1 MKIKNLFFIGFAAT
15 SLFVA
20 CEEKEDEISGNPSIE
35 LSVNTLEF
43 EQAADSET
51 ITLTANRDWVVE
63 VPSSASSWL
72 TVSPTSGSASDE
84 SQTIT
89 ISVEENTEVDR
100 SVTLEFKASLVSA
113 KLVVSQAGPSGS
125 VEDTYI
131 YYNNFDKAT
140 ATQDD
145 SHWPYL
151 DQAEDVWQ
159 NQTGS
164 GIAAV
169 SYESKG
175 VDVRANQPSNSDYS
189 NYKDQASGGNNIFFG
204 SRPYFQLK
212 NIALNPEISNY
223 SLSFGTNKY
232 NGDNADNT
240 VTSKIFHV
248 YVSND
253 GNKWVQLDYSY
264 ASGSAPSGTWD
275 LASTVFTV
283 PAGTETLYLYFQADI
298 NSGIR
303 IDDLTLATS
312 STAGTQIDFST
323 GGPVLG
329 DEEVEGTTTI
339 ADFLAA
345 EENNRVWYQLTGT
358 ITDIVSDDYGNFD
371 IKDATG
377 EVYIYGLTS
386 EKQSNND
393 KSFSTIGLKVGDE
406 VTLRTLRTSH
416 NNTPQG
422 GGTPPAYFVSKSSG
436 FAVSV
441 SEVTIPAEGGN
452 ATFEVSGDVEWTA
465 TCDNPAF
472 EISPSNGNSDAT
484 VTITKNSANDTEEAI
499 TGKITVTTTAD
510 VAVKSYEIIVTQ
522 VAPAAQDAVTIV
534 LSAAEQPCADFP
546 NTSAGETTT
555 KTYTINGYDWTFSP
569 SDGNKFSWYK
579 DGYILWGK
587 EGAYIL
593 LPSVQ
598 DKRLSKITILTGKNA
613 STSVMVGVYD
623 EAGNEAVSGGEAI
636 KLAEKNA
643 EFSWTLANTEDGAKY
658 QLRVCSKHNAQLQ
671 TLTLLYE

>member
-20 CEEKEDEISGNPSIE
+20 CEEKEDEISSNPSIE

-72 TVSPTSGSASDE
+72 KVSPTSGSASDE
-84 SQTIT
+84 PQTIT

-175 VDVRANQPSNSDYS
+175 VEVRANQPSNSDYS

-212 NIALNPEISNY
+212 NIALNPETANY

-329 DEEVEGTTTI
+329 DEEVEGTTMI

-358 ITDIVSDDYGNFD
+358 ITDIVKDDYGNFY

-406 VTLRTLRTSH
+406 VTLKTLRTSYKD
-416 NNTPQG
+416 TPQG
-422 GGTPPAYFVSKSSG
+422 GGTPPAYFVSKSTG
-436 FAVSV
+436 FAVSE
-441 SEVTIPAEGGN
+441 SSLTIPAEGGSV
-452 ATFEVSGDVEWTA
+452 TFDVSGEVAWTA

-472 EISPSNGNSDAT
+472 EISPSNGNGEAT
-484 VTITKNSANDTEEAI
+484 VTVTKTTANETEEPLTA
-499 TGKITVTTTAD
+499 TITVSTDAD
-510 VAVKSYEIIVTQ
+510 VATKSYEIAVTQ
-522 VAPAAQDAVTIV
+522 IALPAEDAITIV

-546 NTSAGETTT
+546 NTSAGETTA
-555 KTYTINGYDWTFSP
+555 KTYTINGYEWTFSP
-569 SDGNKFSWYK
+569 SADNKFSWYD

>member
-1 MKIKNLFFIGFAAT
+1 MKIKNLFFIGFAAM

-20 CEEKEDEISGNPSIE
+20 CEEKEDEISGNPSLE

-63 VPSSASSWL
+63 VPSWL
-72 TVSPTSGSASDE
+72 SVSPSSGSASDE
-84 SQTIT
+84 PQTIT

-175 VDVRANQPSNSDYS
+175 VEVRANQPSNSDYS

-312 STAGTQIDFST
+312 ASAGTQIDFSA

-339 ADFLAA
+339 DDFIAA
-345 EENNRVWYQLTGT
+345 EENNRIWYQLTGT
-358 ITDIVSDDYGNFD
+358 ITEIEKSSYGKFY

-377 EVYIYGLTS
+377 ELYIYGLTAQ
-386 EKQSNND
+386 KQDRND
-393 KSFSTIGLKVGDE
+393 QSFSTIGLKVGDE
-406 VTLRTLRTSH
+406 VTLKTLRTSYKD
-416 NNTPQG
+416 TPQG
-422 GGTPPAYFVSKSSG
+422 GGTPPAYFVSKSTG
-436 FAVSV
+436 FAVSE
-441 SEVTIPAEGGN
+441 SSLTIPAEGGSV
-452 ATFEVSGDVEWTA
+452 TFDVSGEVAWTA

-472 EISPSNGNSDAT
+472 EISPSNGNGEAT
-484 VTITKNSANDTEEAI
+484 VTVTKTTANETEEPLTA
-499 TGKITVTTTAD
+499 TITVSTDAD
-510 VAVKSYEIIVTQ
+510 VTTKSYEIAVTQ
-522 VAPAAQDAVTIV
+522 IALPAEDAITIV

-546 NTSAGETTT
+546 NTSAGEKTT

-569 SDGNKFSWYK
+569 SDDNKFSWYK
-579 DGYILWGK
+579 DGRYILWGK

-658 QLRVCSKHNAQLQ
+658 QLRVCSEHNAQLQ

>member
-63 VPSSASSWL
+63 VPSWL
-72 TVSPTSGSASDE
+72 SVSPSSGSASDE
-84 SQTIT
+84 PQTIT

-312 STAGTQIDFST
+312 STAGTT
-323 GGPVLG
+323 
-329 DEEVEGTTTI
+329 
-339 ADFLAA
+339 A
-345 EENNRVWYQLTGT
+345 
-358 ITDIVSDDYGNFD
+358 
-371 IKDATG
+371 
-377 EVYIYGLTS
+377 
-386 EKQSNND
+386 
-393 KSFSTIGLKVGDE
+393 
-406 VTLRTLRTSH
+406 RTRA
-416 NNTPQG
+416 
-422 GGTPPAYFVSKSSG
+422 PPG
-436 FAVSV
+436 
-441 SEVTIPAEGGN
+441 
-452 ATFEVSGDVEWTA
+452 
-465 TCDNPAF
+465 
-472 EISPSNGNSDAT
+472 
-484 VTITKNSANDTEEAI
+484 
-499 TGKITVTTTAD
+499 
-510 VAVKSYEIIVTQ
+510 
-522 VAPAAQDAVTIV
+522 
-534 LSAAEQPCADFP
+534 
-546 NTSAGETTT
+546 
-555 KTYTINGYDWTFSP
+555 
-569 SDGNKFSWYK
+569 
-579 DGYILWGK
+579 
-587 EGAYIL
+587 
-593 LPSVQ
+593 
-598 DKRLSKITILTGKNA
+598 
-613 STSVMVGVYD
+613 
-623 EAGNEAVSGGEAI
+623 
-636 KLAEKNA
+636 
-643 EFSWTLANTEDGAKY
+643 
-658 QLRVCSKHNAQLQ
+658 
-671 TLTLLYE
+671 